1 MRSAEPRLHVYIL
14 NWNGGDGLAACIE
27 TVLGSEGVAPV
38 VHVVDNA
45 SSDGS
50 PERAESI
57 LGPDRI
63 IRTGENRGY
72 AAGMNV
78 ALEHLADAGG
88 ELALLLTQDARIA
101 PDALRLLYD
110 VASGDPQVGVVGPI
124 VVFREKPRRLI
135 SAGGYLDVRRLVTG
149 HHREI
154 LATEPYPVDWL
165 DGCCLL
171 VRREAVAA
179 VGGFD
184 EGYFLYFED
193 ADLGC
198 RLARA
203 GWRVVVEPRA
213 RADHDKSAVPG
224 AYYFH
229 YMVRNRYRFWR
240 NNYGVGV
247 ARVGAAVAW
256 DTARI
261 GAAMIRAVVMRRDD
275 GEPPV
280 ERLRRLRRQ
289 LRGAVTGTVAAL
301 RGETGASLS
310 VRPAGPTPATPD
322 PTPAADQATS

>member
-14 NWNGGDGLAACIE
+14 NWNSGDAVAACVE
-27 TVLGSEGVAPV
+27 AVLRSDSVAPV
-38 VHVVDNA
+38 VYVVDNA

-50 PERAESI
+50 PERAGAI
-57 LGPDRI
+57 LGPDRV

-72 AAGMNV
+72 AAGMNG
-78 ALEHLADAGG
+78 ALAHLAAEGG
-88 ELALLLTQDARIA
+88 ELALLLTHDVRVA
-101 PDALRLLYD
+101 PDTLRRLFD
-110 VASGDPQVGVVGPI
+110 VASSDPRVGAIGPV
-124 VVFREKPRRLI
+124 VVFRERPRRLI
-135 SAGGYLDVRRLVTG
+135 SAGGYLDVPRLVTG

-154 LATEPYPVDWL
+154 LASEPYPVDWL

-171 VRREAVAA
+171 VRREAVAS

-198 RLARA
+198 RLTRA

-213 RADHDKSAVPG
+213 RVDHEKYGVPG

-240 NNYGVGV
+240 NNFGIG
-247 ARVGAAVAW
+247 ATRVGAAVAV

-261 GAAMIRAVVMRRDD
+261 GAAMVRAAVLRRDD
-275 GEPPV
+275 GEPPA

-289 LRGAVTGTVAAL
+289 LRGAITGTVAAL

-310 VRPAGPTPATPD
+310 VRPAGSTPATQD
-322 PTPAADQATS
+322 PTPAADRATS